1 MPNFYYETF
10 IIKDIFEKK
19 RNKKVKIRVNKK
31 FCKET
36 FLNERSSQL
45 ASQLDE
51 ISVALLKHNSVDEM
65 FNEFVE
71 IVDENA
77 PYKTLSKK
85 RKLKEKQPWITKTSQ
100 LK

>member
-1 MPNFYYETF
+1 M
-10 IIKDIFEKK
+10 KD
-19 RNKKVKIRVNKK
+19 
-31 FCKET
+31 
-36 FLNERSSQL
+36 L

-85 RKLKEKQPWITKTSQ
+85 EIKGETTMDH
-100 LK
+100 

>member
-1 MPNFYYETF
+1 M
-10 IIKDIFEKK
+10 KD
-19 RNKKVKIRVNKK
+19 
-31 FCKET
+31 
-36 FLNERSSQL
+36 L

-71 IVDENA
+71 VVDENA

-85 RKLKEKQPWITKTSQ
+85 RKLKEKQPWITKISQ